1 MAYKTYIA
9 DIQGVEDILNGVI
22 LLGPFPSTGLLIGA
36 KTLIFTTPGVTATF
50 TGAAG
55 DVVSPTQMVTDI
67 NAASAGLAKLR
78 NAPTTGPRYS
88 NSPDGKTV
96 VYGQFIA
103 LQRDA
108 GVTIANTGTAN
119 DDLGLGG
126 APVIS
131 AGKVA
136 IAKIAGFSQ
145 GSMAAHYA
153 LVIEL

>member
-1 MAYKTYIA
+1 MAYKTYVA

-22 LLGPFPSTGLLIGA
+22 LLGPFPSTGLAIGA
-36 KTLIFTTPGVTATF
+36 KTLIFTAPGVTATF

-55 DVVSPTQMVTDI
+55 AVVTPSQMVTDI
-67 NAASAGLAKLR
+67 NTASAGLAKLR
-78 NAPTTGPRYS
+78 SIPLGPRYS
-88 NSPDGKTV
+88 NSLDGTTV
-96 VYGQFIA
+96 VAMQTIV

-108 GVTIANTGTAN
+108 GVTVANTGTAN

-126 APVIS
+126 APVVS

-145 GSMAAHYA
+145 GSMPAHYA